1 LSFDD
6 NDLIS
11 HDSDLP
17 DFPSSI
23 GVSRVPDHIRAN
35 TFRGFREYV
44 QELGGEADL
53 YLRMG
58 GVDPALLA
66 DPDAYVPF
74 ISVVRTLEI
83 AALALN
89 MPDFGM
95 QLGIRQEPGI
105 TGPLAIAV
113 ANSTTAREG
122 IVCASR
128 FVRFHNRAQRLAIE
142 PVSAGMEI
150 IVHDTVMEQQAP
162 HIQQTERVVAFLYN
176 LMRRFCGDDRVVAE
190 VWFTHQPLA
199 PLEAYRDV
207 FGVTPRF
214 GQAKSGVI
222 VPSVMLDVERSGRSA
237 FVRDLAIA
245 HLEQVSP
252 SDSTPVTDRVRVA
265 LDLMMQSGDGSQV
278 EVARALGLHER
289 TLQRRL
295 KEEGA
300 VFENIKDGVRRA
312 RAEEYLRQRQL
323 PLSQVAELLGYSE
336 PAALSR
342 SCRRWFGDTPKAVR
356 KRLAA

>member
-1 LSFDD
+1 M
-6 NDLIS
+6 
-11 HDSDLP
+11 
-17 DFPSSI
+17 
-23 GVSRVPDHIRAN
+23 PDHIRAN

-58 GVDPALLA
+58 GVDPAVLG

-83 AALALN
+83 AALALS

-113 ANSTTAREG
+113 ANSTSAREG
-122 IVCASR
+122 IECASR

-142 PVSAGMEI
+142 PVSPGMEI
-150 IVHDTVMEQQAP
+150 IVQDTVIEQHVP
-162 HIQQTERVVAFLYN
+162 HTQQTERVVAFLFS
-176 LMRRFCGDDRVVAE
+176 LMRRICEDDHVVAE

-214 GQAKSGVI
+214 GQAKSGLVA
-222 VPSVMLDVERSGRSA
+222 PSAALDVERSGRSA
-237 FVRDLAIA
+237 YVRDLAIA
-245 HLEQVSP
+245 HLERVNP
-252 SDSTPVTDRVRVA
+252 RDSKPVTDRVRVA
-265 LDLMMQSGDGSQV
+265 LDLMMRSGDGSQV
-278 EVARALGLHER
+278 DVARALGVHER

-300 VFENIKDGVRRA
+300 VFEDIKDAVRRT
-312 RAEEYLRQRQL
+312 RAEEYLRKREL

>member
-1 LSFDD
+1 M
-6 NDLIS
+6 
-11 HDSDLP
+11 
-17 DFPSSI
+17 
-23 GVSRVPDHIRAN
+23 
-35 TFRGFREYV
+35 YV
-44 QELGGEADL
+44 QELGGEAEL

-95 QLGIRQEPGI
+95 QLGLRQELGI

-113 ANSTTAREG
+113 ANSATAREG
-122 IVCASR
+122 IACASR
-128 FVRFHNRAQRLAIE
+128 FVRFHNRAQRLALE
-142 PVSAGMEI
+142 PAAPGMEI
-150 IVHDTVMEQQAP
+150 VVHNTVMEQHVP
-162 HIQQTERVVAFLYN
+162 HIQHGERVVAFLYN
-176 LMRRFCGDDRVVAE
+176 LMRRFCADDRVVEE

-199 PLEAYRDV
+199 PLRAYRDV
-207 FGVTPRF
+207 FGVLPRF
-214 GQAKSGVI
+214 GQAKSGV
-222 VPSVMLDVERSGRSA
+222 VAPSAKLDVERSGRSA

-252 SDSTPVTDRVRVA
+252 SDSTPVTDRVRTA
-265 LDLMMQSGDGSQV
+265 LDLMMQSGDGSQI

-295 KEEGA
+295 KDEGA
-300 VFENIKDGVRRA
+300 VFEEIKDAVRRA
-312 RAEEYLRQRQL
+312 RAEDYLRQREL